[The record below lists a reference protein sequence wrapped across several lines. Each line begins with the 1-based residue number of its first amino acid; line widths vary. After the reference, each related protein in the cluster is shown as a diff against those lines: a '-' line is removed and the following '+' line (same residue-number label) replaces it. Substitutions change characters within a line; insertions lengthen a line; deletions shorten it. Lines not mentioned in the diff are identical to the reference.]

1 MQPLQPV
8 VRRHEQRLALAC
20 FLALTTCGL
29 HAANVTTASTGLNP
43 AADYPLRPL
52 RMLVPFP
59 AGGGADITARIVAEK
74 MSEALRTQV
83 IVDNRAGA
91 GGNVAGV
98 LAARAPADGYTL
110 YTITASTAVN
120 AALYA
125 QLGYDLMRDFSP
137 VIQISTLPYTLAVQ
151 NSSPLIGVKELL
163 AQARLQPGTISYG
176 SNGLGGLSHVA
187 GELLAARSNTKLLH
201 VPYKGGAQALTD
213 VISGQITMLF
223 ATPLL
228 SLPHVRSGR
237 IRVLAVTTAKR
248 TPSLPDVPSIAESGV
263 PGYAVSSW
271 NGILVPKA
279 TPAAII
285 TKLNRTTALVLD
297 TERARLSKDG
307 SEVSSGTP
315 AEFGTLIQ
323 ADINQWKKLAVHI
336 GLPAQ

>member
-1 MQPLQPV
+1 MHYSKSDAY
-8 VRRHEQRLALAC
+8 RHHKLPAFVSLLAL
-20 FLALTTCGL
+20 LSYGL
-29 HAANVTTASTGLNP
+29 HSAHACAAGGV
-43 AADYPLRPL
+43 AAVDYPLRPL

-74 MSEALRTQV
+74 LSETLRTQI

-98 LAARAPADGYTL
+98 IAARAPADGYTL

-120 AALYA
+120 AALYT
-125 QLGYDLMRDFSP
+125 QLGYDMMRDFSP
-137 VIQISTLPYTLAVQ
+137 VIQISALPYTLAVQ
-151 NSSPLIGVKELL
+151 SSSPLAGVKELL
-163 AQARLQPGTISYG
+163 AQARLQPGIISFG

-201 VPYKGGAQALTD
+201 IPYKGGAQALTD

-237 IRVLAVTTAKR
+237 IRLLAVTSAKR
-248 TPSLPDVPSIAESGV
+248 APSLPEVPSIAESGV

-315 AEFGTLIQ
+315 AEFGALIR
-323 ADINQWKKLAVHI
+323 ADIDQWKKLAVHI

>member
-1 MQPLQPV
+1 MRKLRPAL
-8 VRRHEQRLALAC
+8 RKHYQRSALAC
-20 FLALTTCGL
+20 LLALPPCGL
-29 HAANVTTASTGLNP
+29 HAANVTTAPTGLNL
-43 AADYPLRPL
+43 AADYPLRPV

-74 MSEALRTQV
+74 LSDALKTQV

-98 LAARAPADGYTL
+98 IAARAPADGYTV

-120 AALYA
+120 AALYT

-137 VIQISTLPYTLAVQ
+137 VIQISSLPYTLAVQ
-151 NSSPLIGVKELL
+151 SSSPIAGIKELL

-213 VISGQITMLF
+213 VISGQINVLF

-237 IRVLAVTTAKR
+237 IRLLAVTTAKR
-248 TPSLPDVPSIAESGV
+248 APSLPEVPTIAESGV

-271 NGILVPKA
+271 NGILVPRA

-285 TKLNRTTALVLD
+285 TKLNMTTALVLD
-297 TERARLSKDG
+297 SERDRLSKDG
-307 SEVSSGTP
+307 SEVSSGT
-315 AEFGTLIQ
+315 AAAFGALIR
-323 ADINQWKKLAVHI
+323 ADIDQWKKLAAFI

>member
-1 MQPLQPV
+1 MRKLRPAL
-8 VRRHEQRLALAC
+8 RKHYQRSALAC
-20 FLALTTCGL
+20 LLALPPCGL
-29 HAANVTTASTGLNP
+29 HAANVTTAPTGLNP
-43 AADYPLRPL
+43 AADYPLRPV

-74 MSEALRTQV
+74 LSDALKTQV

-98 LAARAPADGYTL
+98 IAARAPADGYTV

-120 AALYA
+120 AALYT

-137 VIQISTLPYTLAVQ
+137 VIQISSLPYTLAVQ
-151 NSSPLIGVKELL
+151 SSSPIAGIKELL

-213 VISGQITMLF
+213 VISGQINVLF

-237 IRVLAVTTAKR
+237 IRLLAVTTAKR
-248 TPSLPDVPSIAESGV
+248 APSLPEVPTIAESGV

-271 NGILVPKA
+271 NGILVPRA

-285 TKLNRTTALVLD
+285 TKLNMTTALVLD
-297 TERARLSKDG
+297 SERDRLSKDG
-307 SEVSSGTP
+307 SEVSSGT
-315 AEFGTLIQ
+315 AAAFGALIR
-323 ADINQWKKLAVHI
+323 ADID
-336 GLPAQ
+336 

>member
-1 MQPLQPV
+1 MHYSKSDAH
-8 VRRHEQRLALAC
+8 RHHQLPAFAWLLAL
-20 FLALTTCGL
+20 LSYGL
-29 HAANVTTASTGLNP
+29 HSAHACAAGGVA

-74 MSEALRTQV
+74 LSETLRTQI

-98 LAARAPADGYTL
+98 IAARAPADGYTL

-120 AALYA
+120 AALYT

-137 VIQISTLPYTLAVQ
+137 VIQISALPYTLAVQ
-151 NSSPLIGVKELL
+151 SSSPLAGVKELL
-163 AQARLQPGTISYG
+163 AQARLQPGIISFG

-237 IRVLAVTTAKR
+237 IRLLAVTSAKR
-248 TPSLPDVPSIAESGV
+248 APSLPEVPSIAESGV

-315 AEFGTLIQ
+315 AEFGALIR
-323 ADINQWKKLAVHI
+323 ADIDQWKKLAVHI

>member
-1 MQPLQPV
+1 MHYAISAAH
-8 VRRHEQRLALAC
+8 RHHQLPAFAWLLAL
-20 FLALTTCGL
+20 LGYGL
-29 HAANVTTASTGLNP
+29 HSTHACAAGVVA

-74 MSEALRTQV
+74 LSETLRTQI

-98 LAARAPADGYTL
+98 IAARAPADGYTL

-120 AALYA
+120 AALYT

-137 VIQISTLPYTLAVQ
+137 VIQISALPYTLAVQ
-151 NSSPLIGVKELL
+151 SSSPLAGVKELL
-163 AQARLQPGTISYG
+163 AQARLQPGIISFG

-237 IRVLAVTTAKR
+237 IRLLAVTSAKR
-248 TPSLPDVPSIAESGV
+248 APSLPEVPSIAESGV

-285 TKLNRTTALVLD
+285 TKLNITTALVLD

-315 AEFGTLIQ
+315 AEFGALIR
-323 ADINQWKKLAVHI
+323 ADIEQWKKLAVHI
-336 GLPAQ
+336 GLQAQ